1 MANTTLTSAFN
12 DALQYAAELHAG
24 QVRKG
29 PDGIPYIAHLI
40 GVASVVLEYGGNETQ
55 AIAALLHDAIEDRPR
70 EGRTEREITERF
82 GTSVVDIVLACTDNV
97 PGSTDRSAASWK
109 DRKEYYI
116 SHLADV
122 SEEARLVSLA
132 DKLYNARA
140 ILKDLRHVGEKVWD
154 RFKVTKD
161 ETLWY
166 YKSLVEAFLATDA
179 LPERQRLL
187 TSELERTV
195 GDMVRYG
202 ERGAGSGEQ

>member
-1 MANTTLTSAFN
+1 MAKTSLTSRFN

-29 PDGIPYIAHLI
+29 PDGVPYIAHLI
-40 GVASVVLEYGGNETQ
+40 GVASIVLEHGGSETQ

-70 EGRTEREITERF
+70 DGRTEREIAEWF
-82 GTSVVDIVLACTDNV
+82 GTAVLDIVWACTDNV
-97 PGSTDRSAASWK
+97 PGSTDRSAATWR
-109 DRKEYYI
+109 DRKERYLNHI
-116 SHLADV
+116 PDV

-132 DKLYNARA
+132 DKVYNARA
-140 ILKDLRHVGEKVWD
+140 ILKDLRHVGDKVWD

-166 YKSLVEAFLATDA
+166 YQSLVDVFLATDA

-187 TSELERTV
+187 AEELERVV
-195 GDMVRYG
+195 GQMG
-202 ERGAGSGEQ
+202 L

>member
-1 MANTTLTSAFN
+1 MSNANSSTILTTAFN

-29 PDGIPYIAHLI
+29 PDGIPYIAHLL
-40 GVASVVLEYGGNETQ
+40 GVASIVLEYGGSQTQ
-55 AIAALLHDAIEDRPR
+55 AIGALLHDAVEDRPR

-82 GTSVVDIVLACTDNV
+82 GTAVLDIVLACTDNV
-97 PGSTDRSAASWK
+97 PGSTDRTAASWK
-109 DRKEYYI
+109 ARKEYYI

-132 DKLYNARA
+132 DKVYNARA
-140 ILKDLRHVGEKVWD
+140 ILKDLRHIGEKAWD

-166 YKSLVEAFLATDA
+166 YKSLVDAFLATDA

-187 TSELERTV
+187 AMELERVV
-195 GDMVRYG
+195 GEMVGYG
-202 ERGAGSGEQ
+202 EH